1 MGSKR
6 MHHLR
11 FLKYVDEIARC
22 GSIRRAAERLHI
34 APSAVNRRLQD
45 IEEELGTPV
54 FDRLPR
60 GMRLTAAGELF
71 IGYVRSRA
79 AELDQVRSLIEELR
93 GLRRGTVRIA
103 ASQALVA
110 AFLPAAVAS
119 FLRDHPLVDFKVDV
133 ADHVH
138 ALAALR
144 AFETDLVLIIGLAA
158 EPDLHVAGR
167 AEQPLM
173 AVMHCSHPLAG
184 RRSVRLRE
192 CANFPLVLP
201 NADTAG
207 RQLLERYL
215 ARSSIKL
222 RPLIE
227 SNSFELLRNC
237 VYHQQ
242 AITFQLAIGAVTDGG
257 QLVAKPVD
265 ERRLPRAHLVLA
277 HLAGR
282 RLPVIAHAFTEHLL
296 QSAAFAREG

>member
-1 MGSKR
+1 

-11 FLKYVDEIARC
+11 FLRYIDEIARC
-22 GSIRRAAERLHI
+22 GSIRQAAERLHV

-54 FDRLPR
+54 FERLPR

-71 IGYVRSRA
+71 VNYIRGRA
-79 AELDQVRSLIEELR
+79 AELEQVRSRIEELR

-103 ASQALVA
+103 ASQALA
-110 AFLPAAVAS
+110 ASFLPAAIAS
-119 FLRDHPLVDFKVDV
+119 FRRTHALVDFKVDV
-133 ADHVH
+133 ADHLR

-144 AFETDLVLIIGLAA
+144 AFETDVVLVIGPAA
-158 EPDLHVAGR
+158 EPDLHVAAR

-173 AVMHCSHPLAG
+173 AVMHRGHPLAG
-184 RRSVRLRE
+184 KRTVRLRD
-192 CANFPLVLP
+192 CAGYPLVMP

-215 ARSSIKL
+215 AHSSIKL
-222 RPLIE
+222 HPFVE

-237 VYHQQ
+237 VYHQR

-257 QLVAKPVD
+257 NLVVKPVE

-277 HLAGR
+277 SLAGR
-282 RLPVIAHAFTEHLL
+282 RLPVIAHAFIEHLL
-296 QSAAFAREG
+296 QSPEFNRSE